1 MLQAIVFDIDG
12 TLVDSV
18 DLHALAWHEAFS
30 QFSHSV
36 SFEQARSQIGKGGD
50 QLIPTFLSD
59 RDIADHGAALEE
71 CRSARFK
78 SEYLASIR
86 PFLGV
91 PELFLRARDAGL
103 KIAVASSAKE
113 DELQKHLEIAGVTK
127 LIDAASSSS
136 DADRSKPAPDI
147 FEAVL
152 AKLHVEASNALA
164 VGDSPYDAQ
173 AANKTGLNCIGL
185 LCGGFIEK
193 DLRAAGCIDVYPG
206 PAALYACFDWSPLS
220 ATRTSM
226 FGRGAR

>member
-1 MLQAIVFDIDG
+1 MFQAIVFDIDG

-18 DLHALAWHEAFS
+18 DLHALAWQEAFR
-30 QFSHSV
+30 QFGHSV

-59 RDIADHGAALEE
+59 HDIADHGAALEE
-71 CRSARFK
+71 WRSARFK
-78 SEYLASIR
+78 SEYLASVR
-86 PFLGV
+86 PFSCV

-113 DELQKHLEIAGVTK
+113 DELQKYLEIAGVTK
-127 LIDAASSSS
+127 LIDAATSSS

-152 AKLHVEASNALA
+152 AKLHVDASNALA

-173 AANKTGLNCIGL
+173 AANKTGLNCIRL

-220 ATRTSM
+220 CDTRSPV
-226 FGRGAR
+226 GA